1 MMRRKDENG
10 FTLVELVISMGM
22 FSIVM
27 LAIMFFL
34 TAGTKSY
41 GHSKSELN
49 LQMESQMLL
58 NQIRDITYS
67 SNYAKYD
74 STHKALILYD
84 VDKVPAPTP
93 SAGATAASVA
103 TAAPAPTKTAKVTI
117 VYLVDDKL
125 YLRKDL
131 DPTAVDAASLTTTCV
146 AMDDFL
152 FSRYMQDFKATIKK
166 NDVQL
171 TMKMKNGK
179 SKYELNEGITIRNGW
194 ITYP

>member
-93 SAGATAASVA
+93 TW
-103 TAAPAPTKTAKVTI
+103 
-117 VYLVDDKL
+117 
-125 YLRKDL
+125 
-131 DPTAVDAASLTTTCV
+131 V
-146 AMDDFL
+146 AMDEFL

-166 NDVQL
+166 NAVQL
-171 TMKMKNGK
+171 TIKMKNGK

>member
-58 NQIRDITYS
+58 NQIRVSRIHPIMP
-67 SNYAKYD
+67 NM
-74 STHKALILYD
+74 
-84 VDKVPAPTP
+84 
-93 SAGATAASVA
+93 TAH
-103 TAAPAPTKTAKVTI
+103 
-117 VYLVDDKL
+117 
-125 YLRKDL
+125 
-131 DPTAVDAASLTTTCV
+131 
-146 AMDDFL
+146 
-152 FSRYMQDFKATIKK
+152 
-166 NDVQL
+166 
-171 TMKMKNGK
+171 
-179 SKYELNEGITIRNGW
+179 IRR
-194 ITYP
+194 

>member
-84 VDKVPAPTP
+84 VDKVPAPT
-93 SAGATAASVA
+93 
-103 TAAPAPTKTAKVTI
+103 KTAKVTI

-179 SKYELNEGITIRNGW
+179 SKYE
-194 ITYP
+194 

>member
-1 MMRRKDENG
+1 
-10 FTLVELVISMGM
+10 
-22 FSIVM
+22 
-27 LAIMFFL
+27 
-34 TAGTKSY
+34 
-41 GHSKSELN
+41 
-49 LQMESQMLL
+49 MLL

-93 SAGATAASVA
+93 SAGATAAPVA

-152 FSRYMQDFKATIKK
+152 LADICRTLRRLLRRMMCSLR
-166 NDVQL
+166 
-171 TMKMKNGK
+171 
-179 SKYELNEGITIRNGW
+179 
-194 ITYP
+194 

>member
-84 VDKVPAPTP
+84 VDPGTD
-93 SAGATAASVA
+93 
-103 TAAPAPTKTAKVTI
+103 TI
-117 VYLVDDKL
+117 CRSNCSTGGNSSTGTDEDGKGDD
-125 YLRKDL
+125 
-131 DPTAVDAASLTTTCV
+131 SI
-146 AMDDFL
+146 F
-152 FSRYMQDFKATIKK
+152 
-166 NDVQL
+166 
-171 TMKMKNGK
+171 G
-179 SKYELNEGITIRNGW
+179 
-194 ITYP
+194 

>member
-93 SAGATAASVA
+93 SAGATAA
-103 TAAPAPTKTAKVTI
+103 PAPTKTAKVTI

-171 TMKMKNGK
+171 TIKMKNGK

>member
-93 SAGATAASVA
+93 SAGATAAPVA

-117 VYLVDDKL
+117 VYLV
-125 YLRKDL
+125 DL

>member
-1 MMRRKDENG
+1 MRRKDENG

-93 SAGATAASVA
+93 SAGATAA
-103 TAAPAPTKTAKVTI
+103 PAPTKTAKVTI

-171 TMKMKNGK
+171 TIKMKNGK

>member
-1 MMRRKDENG
+1 MMHRKNQEG
-10 FTLVELVISMGM
+10 FTLVELVISMAM
-22 FSIVM
+22 FSVVM
-27 LAIMFFL
+27 LAVIMFL
-34 TAGTKSY
+34 TTGTRSY
-41 GHSKSELN
+41 GNSRSELN

-93 SAGATAASVA
+93 SAGATAAPVSSA
-103 TAAPAPTKTAKVTI
+103 SPAPTKTAKVAI
-117 VYLVDDKL
+117 VYLLDDKL

-131 DPTAVDAASLTTTCV
+131 DPTAVDPAALTTTCV

-152 FSRYMQDFKATIKK
+152 FSRYMEDFEAKINK

-171 TMKMKNGK
+171 TIKMKNGK
-179 SKYELNEGITIRNGW
+179 SKYVLNEGITIRNGW

>member
-93 SAGATAASVA
+93 SAGATAAPVA

-131 DPTAVDAASLTTTCV
+131 DPTAVDAASL
-146 AMDDFL
+146 
-152 FSRYMQDFKATIKK
+152 SRYMQDFKATIKK

>member
-84 VDKVPAPTP
+84 VV
-93 SAGATAASVA
+93 
-103 TAAPAPTKTAKVTI
+103 
-117 VYLVDDKL
+117 
-125 YLRKDL
+125 R
-131 DPTAVDAASLTTTCV
+131 
-146 AMDDFL
+146 
-152 FSRYMQDFKATIKK
+152 SRHRHHLQE
-166 NDVQL
+166 QL
-171 TMKMKNGK
+171 QH
-179 SKYELNEGITIRNGW
+179 RW
-194 ITYP
+194 QQQHRHRRRRQR

>member
-74 STHKALILYD
+74 SIHKALILYD
-84 VDKVPAPTP
+84 VDKV
-93 SAGATAASVA
+93 
-103 TAAPAPTKTAKVTI
+103 PAPTKTAKVTI

>member
-84 VDKVPAPTP
+84 VDKV
-93 SAGATAASVA
+93 
-103 TAAPAPTKTAKVTI
+103 PAPTKTAKVTI

>member
-93 SAGATAASVA
+93 SAGATAAPVA

-171 TMKMKNGK
+171 TMKMKMVRV
-179 SKYELNEGITIRNGW
+179 STS
-194 ITYP
+194 